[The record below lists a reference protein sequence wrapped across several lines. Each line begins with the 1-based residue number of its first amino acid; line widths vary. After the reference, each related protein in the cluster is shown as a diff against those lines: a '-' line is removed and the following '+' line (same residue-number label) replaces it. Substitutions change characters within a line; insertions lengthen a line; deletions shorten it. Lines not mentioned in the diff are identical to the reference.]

1 MKSKLI
7 VVIALIISS
16 ITIAQSKVG
25 TVNSEFIIGKMP
37 QMKLALE
44 RVSNYGKQLDSTF
57 QIKATD
63 YKIKVDAYNAVEKT
77 LSDTD
82 KKTKIKELQDLEQE
96 LGKFRQN
103 GTTMMKLRRE
113 EFMRPLYKKVN
124 ELISEIAK
132 AEGYTQV
139 LTTSGNEFAFIDD
152 RFDITKKVLDKLG
165 ITE

>member
-37 QMKLALE
+37 QMKQVIN
-44 RVSNYGKQLDSTF
+44 RVNNYGKQLDSTF
-57 QIKATD
+57 QVKATN
-63 YKIKVDAYNAVEKT
+63 YKAKVDAYKAVEKT
-77 LSDTD
+77 LPETE
-82 KKTKIKELQDLEQE
+82 KKTKIQELQSLDQE
-96 LGKFRQN
+96 MVQFRQN
-103 GTTMMKLRRE
+103 GATMIKLRRDE
-113 EFMRPLYKKVN
+113 YMRPLYKKVS

-132 AEGYTQV
+132 EEGYTQV

-152 RFDITKKVLDKLG
+152 RFDITKKVLAKLG

>member
-7 VVIALIISS
+7 VIIALVISS

-25 TVNSEFIIGKMP
+25 TVNSEYIVGKMP
-37 QMKLALE
+37 QMKQVIE
-44 RVSNYGKQLDSTF
+44 RVNNYGKKLDSTF
-57 QIKATD
+57 NVKAQD
-63 YKIKVDAYNAVEKT
+63 YKTKVESFKTSQPT
-77 LSDTD
+77 LSEAD
-82 KKTKIKELQDLEQE
+82 KKTKINELAALEQE
-96 LGKFRQN
+96 MAQFRKN
-103 GTTMMKLRRE
+103 GAAMIKLRRDD
-113 EFMRPLYKKVN
+113 FLRPLYVKVG

-132 AEGYTQV
+132 ADGYTQV